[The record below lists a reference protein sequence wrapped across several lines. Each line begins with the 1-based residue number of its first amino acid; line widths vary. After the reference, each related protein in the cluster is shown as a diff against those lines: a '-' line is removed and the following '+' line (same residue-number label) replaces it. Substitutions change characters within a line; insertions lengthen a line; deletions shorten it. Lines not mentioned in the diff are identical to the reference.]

1 MHLVE
6 EKKRTRLTAAARRE
20 SILEAAVQVFT
31 ANGYRAAKMSD
42 VAAVIGV
49 SEPVIFQNFGSKDA
63 LYAAVIDRVADGMH
77 AEMADLIARHGSVP
91 ELLARVLSPSPHGA
105 GHHPPAHRESGHHP
119 PAHRAL
125 LADAAALV
133 ADPSLGEPA
142 RRAARA
148 LAGHL
153 ADLLR
158 RGQADGDIRADLDPE
173 AGAWLLL
180 SVLSAQ
186 PLRAAA
192 MPGAPRGG
200 TPRGGAPRGGTRGAA
215 PGEDPVAAL
224 ALRALTQPAPRAAAR

>member
-1 MHLVE
+1 MHLVK
-6 EKKRTRLTAAARRE
+6 EKKRTRMTAAARRE

-42 VAAVIGV
+42 VAAMIGV

-77 AEMADLIARHGSVP
+77 TEMADLIARHGPVP
-91 ELLARVLSPSPHGA
+91 ELLARVLSASPHGA
-105 GHHPPAHRESGHHP
+105 SPHAAGHHP

-125 LADAAALV
+125 LAGAAALV
-133 ADPSLGEPA
+133 ADPGLGEPA

-192 MPGAPRGG
+192 MPGAP
-200 TPRGGAPRGGTRGAA
+200 
-215 PGEDPVAAL
+215 GEDAVAAL
-224 ALRALTQPAPRAAAR
+224 ALRALTQPAPRAAAL